1 MYLTKS
7 AIIRYIVGMSLFLT
21 SIKVGN
27 NTIIES
33 KNIDK
38 KIYKTLGGDS
48 NDILTCQWLILLIF
62 TWALSQAC
70 NEVS

>member
-1 MYLTKS
+1 
-7 AIIRYIVGMSLFLT
+7 MSLFLT

-48 NDILTCQWLILLIF
+48 NDILTCQ
-62 TWALSQAC
+62 
-70 NEVS
+70 